1 MKIRFTIGIIGCTLL
16 TLITHNIQQTQA
28 GDFGTTRQPTELPEK
43 IGNNSPSPATK
54 VVSATNAKYVHVPFL
69 EWCSTKKSLPA
80 ATQHTVDVLLKEA
93 GTNNCDVATSKL
105 KNMIGLD
112 LRSKQISDVRPIA
125 SLYTLRELFLSKNQ
139 ISDVKSLAIL
149 TKLETLHLAS
159 NQISE
164 VKSLAALTKLE
175 TIILD
180 GNKISDVTPLANL
193 TELIVLGLNRNQ
205 ISDVTPLANLTN
217 LNYLLL
223 NPTFR

>member
-28 GDFGTTRQPTELPEK
+28 GDSGTTRQPTELPEK
-43 IGNNSPSPATK
+43 ISNNSPSPATK

-93 GTNNCDVATSKL
+93 GTNNCDVADSKL
-105 KNMIGLD
+105 KNMIALD

-193 TELIVLGLNRNQ
+193 T
-205 ISDVTPLANLTN
+205 N